1 MKEVT
6 MLEFR
11 QNAEAIIRKIQQG
24 GGMLLTYR
32 GKPVLKLEPV
42 KLKNKK
48 VAKKNDSL
56 LTICELSQ
64 QWDSSADSSQLTN
77 DDIDRIVYGL

>member
-56 LTICELSQ
+56 LTICELGEKLIPPGPP
-64 QWDSSADSSQLTN
+64 SALTN
-77 DDIDRIVYGL
+77 QDIDKLVYGL